1 MEATVVNVP
10 AITHDLAEDELLRM
24 PATWDDYFQVL
35 DEADST
41 VTVQFLDGEIIMS
54 QASRAHESLVIVLGT
69 LLSMHF
75 IGKPAYDVLG
85 SNVKIVIP
93 NRAGDVNA
101 DVSVVKEPV
110 LYGETPNGNVSD
122 MRIKNPE
129 IVVEVLSKSTRKF
142 DLEEKLSYYK
152 LIPSLQYILFVD
164 QYRPFASVYARTP
177 VPDEWLNHDYRT
189 LDAVVRMGDVELP
202 MTHIYRKITVTK

>member
-1 MEATVVNVP
+1 MEAISLKLPPTLDN
-10 AITHDLAEDELLRM
+10 LADDELLRL
-24 PATWDDYFQVL
+24 PATWAEYL
-35 DEADST
+35 DVVDS
-41 VTVQFLDGEIIMS
+41 VPYTVQFINGEVIMS
-54 QASRAHESLVIVLGT
+54 QATRLHESLVGILIWLFNNALINYT
-69 LLSMHF
+69 E
-75 IGKPAYDVLG
+75 YDVLG

-93 NRAGDVNA
+93 GQEGDLNA
-101 DVSVVKEPV
+101 DLSVVKEPV
-110 LYGETPNGNVSD
+110 EYGTTDTGRLTE

-164 QYRPFASVYARTP
+164 QYRPYASVYTRTP

-189 LDAVVRMGDVELP
+189 LDAVVRLGTIELA
-202 MTHIYRKITVTK
+202 MADIYRKTTFNT